1 MTDKKPPSPS
11 VLRELIDY
19 DPETGALVWRVRDVS
34 FFTDGK
40 RSALGAMNAWNA
52 RHAGKPALK
61 AKMSS
66 GYFMGG
72 IFGRKYL
79 AHRVSWAIYSGEW
92 PERQIDH
99 INGNRL
105 DNRIANLRSVTHQEN
120 GKNRAIGTNNTSG
133 TIGVYWSID
142 KSKWLAAINKNGKQ
156 KHIGYFK
163 SKDDAIS
170 ARAKASAEC
179 GYHANHGRKP

>member
-11 VLRELIDY
+11 VLRQLIDY

-34 FFTDGK
+34 FFTDGE

-66 GYFMGG
+66 GYFMGR

-105 DNRIANLRSVTHQEN
+105 DNRIANLRCATNQEN
-120 GKNRAIGTNNTSG
+120 SKNRAIGINNTSG
-133 TIGVYWSID
+133 TIGVYWSINR
-142 KSKWLAAINKNGKQ
+142 SNWFAEIYTNGNKKR
-156 KHIGYFK
+156 IGYFK
-163 SKDDAIS
+163 SKDEAIQ
-170 ARAKASAEC
+170 ARAKANLEY